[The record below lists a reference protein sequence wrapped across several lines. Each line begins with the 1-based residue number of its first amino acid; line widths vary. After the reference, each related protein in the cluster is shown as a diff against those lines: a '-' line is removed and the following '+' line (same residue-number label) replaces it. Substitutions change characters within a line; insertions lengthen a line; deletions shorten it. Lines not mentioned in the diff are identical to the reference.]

1 MFVLWIGTVLLGSSP
16 ELHRLLHSDANSPN
30 HHCVV
35 TQVKEHSVLSGI
47 AIVTVPV
54 APTATLTAI
63 PRSEFQ
69 FVSTSDY
76 RLSPSRAPPFLFSSA
91 TVAG

>member
-1 MFVLWIGTVLLGSSP
+1 MFVLWIGTFLLGSSP

-35 TQVKEHSVLSGI
+35 TQVREHSFLSGI
-47 AIVTVPV
+47 SIVA
-54 APTATLTAI
+54 APAPPAFTLSSI
-63 PRSEFQ
+63 RGSEFQ
-69 FVSTSDY
+69 IVSSSDY
-76 RLSPSRAPPFLFSSA
+76 RLSPSRAPPVAFSSA

>member
-1 MFVLWIGTVLLGSSP
+1 MFVLWSGTVLLASSP
-16 ELHRLLHSDANSPN
+16 ELHRLLHSDAQSPN

-35 TQVKEHSVLSGI
+35 TQVNEHSVLSGI
-47 AIVTVPV
+47 SIVA
-54 APTATLTAI
+54 APEPPTFTLSSI
-63 PRSEFQ
+63 RDSELQ

-76 RLSPSRAPPFLFSSA
+76 RLSPSRAPPSVFSSA

>member
-47 AIVTVPV
+47 SFVAVPL
-54 APTATLTAI
+54 APTVTLAAH
-63 PRSEFQ
+63 
-69 FVSTSDY
+69 
-76 RLSPSRAPPFLFSSA
+76 SPKIFFPSVIADNSLWYGYLHF
-91 TVAG
+91 T

>member
-1 MFVLWIGTVLLGSSP
+1 MFVLWIGTVLLASSP
-16 ELHRLLHSDANSPN
+16 ELHRLLHSDAQSPN

-35 TQVKEHSVLSGI
+35 TQVKEHSFLSDI
-47 AIVTVPV
+47 SIVAVAVVPTGTM
-54 APTATLTAI
+54 AAI

-76 RLSPSRAPPFLFSSA
+76 RLSPSRAPPVLLSSA
-91 TVAG
+91 TVEG